1 MVKSRGLIFCPD
13 FVKEGNSTYIPHVQI
28 RPDQLRFFCLYWD
41 YIIQPIAPNIARWK
55 RSKDEM
61 ILEEASLL
69 IKHNLE
75 LPVNTAKLY
84 VDDYAYSMKVTESEN
99 WLEVFLDS
107 QVKSLQYAKSKY
119 SDVLWTPQQSFRELS
134 FNNADSI
141 DIHAIQMKLHKK
153 LPTPTPNISIKKIIE
168 FKHAN
173 QELFSE
179 FKFSIDKLT
188 TFVARD
194 GLNSEYSLNLA
205 MSDIDK
211 IVAELLKASKSKWGN
226 NLRFNNL
233 DVVLGSPNLSTL
245 LSSFVKGGS
254 MSYLASESPIIAA
267 IGGAANSLTNFFNLK
282 LIKTKRLN
290 CIPEEQ
296 LELGY
301 LTKAI
306 KSVAK

>member
-1 MVKSRGLIFCPD
+1 MIKSRGLIFCPD

-28 RPDQLRFFCLYWD
+28 RPEQLRFFCLYWD

-75 LPVNTAKLY
+75 LPENTPKLY

-99 WLEVFLDS
+99 WLKVFLDS
-107 QVKSLQYAKSKY
+107 QVKSLQYAKKTH

-134 FNNADSI
+134 FNDGDSI
-141 DIHAIQMKLHKK
+141 DIDAIQLELHKK
-153 LPTPTPNISIKKIIE
+153 LPIPTANISIKKIIE
-168 FKHAN
+168 FKHTN
-173 QELFSE
+173 QDLFSE

-188 TFVARD
+188 MFVAQN

-205 MSDIDK
+205 ISDIDK
-211 IVAELLKASKSKWGN
+211 IVAELLKASKFKWGN
-226 NLRFNNL
+226 NLRFDNF
-233 DVVLGSPNLSTL
+233 DVVLGSPSLSTF

-254 MSYLASESPIIAA
+254 MSYLASESPIVAA
-267 IGGAANSLTNFFNLK
+267 LGGTANSLTTLFNLK
-282 LIKTKRLN
+282 PVKTKRLH
-290 CIPEEQ
+290 CIPAEQ